1 MYKSKFKKFGGEQIP
16 DVVEYIKEIMERE
29 PGSVVSVGCDSI
41 QVRRRTIY
49 AVTVMIYDTEVKK
62 GAHVVFFRES
72 CPKIR
77 ETQERLYKEAQ
88 FLHDVGTWINDEL
101 EKVGVTRDLPEL
113 EKRKYK
119 YHLQKSAGEYANIE
133 LHNEEAVVRNLVM
146 TDVDLMDTKATIDFI
161 AKAKPSLIIDAAAK
175 VGGIGANNSFPVE
188 FLADNLTIQ
197 SNLMN
202 AAHKAGVPNFVF
214 LGSSCIYPR
223 NCAQPIKEEYL
234 MTGPLEE
241 TNSAYA
247 VAKIAG
253 IEMVNSYRK
262 EYGTKWISL
271 MPTNLYGPRDNF
283 DLAASHVLPAFI
295 RRFVEAAESGASK
308 VTLWGSGAPLREFL
322 HVDDLAKAVVLAAEK
337 YDSSMHL
344 NVGTGE
350 DLSIKALAQKVANAA
365 GFTGQIE
372 WDASKPDGTPRKV
385 LDVSRM
391 RALGWKPTIT
401 LDEGIASTIA
411 WYKEA
416 NARGEVRK

>member
-1 MYKSKFKKFGGEQIP
+1 MTVIVAGATGLA
-16 DVVEYIKEIMERE
+16 
-29 PGSVVSVGCDSI
+29 GSAIVKAFESQGRKVIGISRSV
-41 QVRRRTIY
+41 
-49 AVTVMIYDTEVKK
+49 
-62 GAHVVFFRES
+62 
-72 CPKIR
+72 
-77 ETQERLYKEAQ
+77 
-88 FLHDVGTWINDEL
+88 
-101 EKVGVTRDLPEL
+101 
-113 EKRKYK
+113 
-119 YHLQKSAGEYANIE
+119 
-133 LHNEEAVVRNLVM
+133 
-146 TDVDLMDTKATIDFI
+146 VDLMDSKATEDFI
-161 AKAKPSLIIDAAAK
+161 AKSKPSLIVDAAAK
-175 VGGIGANNSFPVE
+175 VGGIGANNSYPVE
-188 FLADNLTIQ
+188 FLSDNIAIQ
-197 SNLMN
+197 GNLMR
-202 AAHKAGVPNFVF
+202 AAHKANVLNFVF

-223 NCAQPIKEEYL
+223 DCAQPIKEEYL
-234 MTGPLEE
+234 MTGPLEA

-283 DLAASHVLPAFI
+283 DLSASHVLPAFI

-308 VTLWGSGAPLREFL
+308 VALWGSGAPLREFL
-322 HVDDLAKAVVLAAEK
+322 HVDDLANAVVLAAEK

-350 DLSIKALAQKVANAA
+350 DLTIKALAQKVANAA

-385 LDVSRM
+385 LDVSRIK
-391 RALGWKPTIT
+391 ALGWKPTIT
-401 LDEGIASTIA
+401 LDEGITSTIA